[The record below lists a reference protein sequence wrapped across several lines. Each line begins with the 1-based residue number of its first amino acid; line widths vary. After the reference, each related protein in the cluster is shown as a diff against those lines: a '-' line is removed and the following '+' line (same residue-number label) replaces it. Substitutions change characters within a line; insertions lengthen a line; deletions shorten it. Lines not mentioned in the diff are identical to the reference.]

1 MGQYQETVLLV
12 DDDDVVLESTLK
24 VLEQEGLG
32 RCLKAS
38 TGMAALAA
46 AEETDLDLVLL
57 DLGLPDLSGD
67 EVLTRL
73 RSSHPEVPVVIVTA
87 LVDVE
92 MAVRCMA
99 LGAYDYVVK
108 GGDPGRLVASSRRAL
123 ESRRKDVEIASIR
136 ERMLSVDL
144 KNPEHFAALVTV
156 SERMRVLFRFIEAVA
171 RSDEPIL
178 LQGETGTGKELFAHA
193 VHKASGTRGPF
204 VASNLGGLDD
214 FMVSDTLFGHVKGAY
229 TGADDARKGLIS
241 SAAGGT
247 LFLDEIGDL
256 SPVSQVKLLR
266 FLENREYYPLGSD
279 VARKSDARIV
289 AATNHRLEEAVEA
302 GRFRRD
308 LLYRLSTYGVQI
320 PPLRERPEDIPL
332 LCAHFQR
339 SLAPEQPIAQL
350 TSGAMALLRQYPFP
364 GNVRELRGIL
374 LRGMAVAEGQTID
387 KSIVESLVK
396 PALQTQDSG
405 SQPEVPP
412 YSAQLPT
419 IRQAIEN
426 LVSEAMARTKGHQT
440 LAANLLGITPQALSK
455 RLKKR
460 GEDSQL

>member
-1 MGQYQETVLLV
+1 MGQDQETILLV
-12 DDDDVVLESTLK
+12 EDDATVLESTSM

-38 TGMAALAA
+38 TGAAALAT
-46 AEETDLDLVLL
+46 AEQTRLDLVLL
-57 DLGLPDLSGD
+57 DLGLPDLPGED
-67 EVLTRL
+67 MLNRL
-73 RSSHPEVPVVIVTA
+73 RSSHPEVPIVIVTA

-123 ESRRKDVEIASIR
+123 ESRRKEVEIASIR
-136 ERMLSVDL
+136 ERMLSVHL
-144 KNPEHFAALVTV
+144 KNPEHFAALVTG
-156 SERMRVLFRFIEAVA
+156 SERMRVVFRFIEAVA

-178 LQGETGTGKELFAHA
+178 LQGETGTGKELFAQA
-193 VHKASGTRGPF
+193 VHKASGTQGPF

-229 TGADDARKGLIS
+229 TGADDVRKGLIAT
-241 SAAGGT
+241 AAGGT

-256 SPVSQVKLLR
+256 SPLSQVKLLR

-279 VARKSDARIV
+279 LARKSTARVV
-289 AATNHRLEEAVEA
+289 AATNHRLEEAVTA

-308 LLYRLSTYGVQI
+308 LLYRLSTYGVEI

-332 LCAHFQR
+332 LCAHFQKTL
-339 SLAPEQPIAQL
+339 SQGQPVAQL
-350 TSGAMALLRQYPFP
+350 SSGAMALLRRYKFP

-374 LRGMAVAEGQTID
+374 LRGMAMANGPLID
-387 KSIVESLVK
+387 RPIVEGLLK
-396 PALQTQDSG
+396 PS
-405 SQPEVPP
+405 EVPEP
-412 YSAQLPT
+412 ETTVEAPLFPPRLPT
-419 IRQAIEN
+419 IREVIES
-426 LVSEAMARTKGHQT
+426 LVTEAMTRTNGHQT

-455 RLKKR
+455 RLKLR
-460 GEDSQL
+460 EARR